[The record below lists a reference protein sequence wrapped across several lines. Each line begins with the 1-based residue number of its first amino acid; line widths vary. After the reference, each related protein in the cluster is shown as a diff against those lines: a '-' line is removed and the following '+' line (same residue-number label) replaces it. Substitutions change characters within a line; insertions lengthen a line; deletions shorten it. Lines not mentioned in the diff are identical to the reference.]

1 MIYDLTQGK
10 AMQPNYKLF
19 DFQQFVRNLRLP
31 YKRKERPDD
40 TLKKLLD
47 SITDDMTIEDMTFYK
62 EYLSKFD
69 VAKAIEG
76 YQLVINPEPKATH
89 DDYLMLLRLICASF
103 STADFIALFDEEHKT
118 VEFTFKFGNESRSVV
133 RKLQDISN
141 SHIILLMDVFVKEQF
156 KMEAKRME
164 SDASRDEVDTERGV
178 VLIYFETKMEKSCN
192 HDTTCNIEGFAN
204 LND

>member
-1 MIYDLTQGK
+1 MKT
-10 AMQPNYKLF
+10 MQPNYKLF
-19 DFQQFVRNLRLP
+19 DFQQSVCNLRLP
-31 YKRKERPDD
+31 YVRKERSDD

-47 SITDDMTIEDMTFYK
+47 SITDDTTIEDMAFYK

-76 YQLVINPEPKATH
+76 YELVTNPESKATH

-103 STADFIALFDEEHKT
+103 STADFVVLFDEEHKT
-118 VEFTFKFGNESRSVV
+118 VEFTFTFGSEERSVV

-141 SHIILLMDVFVKEQF
+141 SHLILLMDILVREQF
-156 KMEAKRME
+156 KLEAMRMDSEADRNDIDMKRDTVARKFENTM
-164 SDASRDEVDTERGV
+164 DKSR
-178 VLIYFETKMEKSCN
+178 N
-192 HDTTCNIEGFAN
+192 HGSTCNIEGFAN